1 MQPSPEMQ
9 SFVNACEFRHKTYI
23 DNPGDKLKMRL
34 NDDDLPLVFER
45 LSPATFRVAHER
57 IDQDGQLVADPEVIF
72 FTGYEK
78 WIAMEVGQPYSLV
91 TEIGR
96 RRNRAKYV
104 ELNGSETSVREYK
117 VSGQK
122 ALADFVKKWTQAL
135 RSRCWHEDSTNAV
148 YRQGRFDE
156 RGDVEGIIEEMDEQ
170 LRRDGMSMTVSS
182 GTKTATIG
190 QPQA

>member
-45 LSPATFRVAHER
+45 LGPATFRVAHER
-57 IDQDGQLVADPEVIF
+57 IDQDGQLVSDPEVIF

-78 WIAMEVGQPYSLV
+78 WIAMEISQPYSLV
-91 TEIGR
+91 IEIGR

-117 VSGQK
+117 VQSQK
-122 ALADFVKKWTQAL
+122 ALADFVKKWVQAL
-135 RSRCWHEDSTNAV
+135 RSRGWHEDSTNAV
-148 YRQGRFDE
+148 FRQGRFDE
-156 RGDVEGIIEEMDEQ
+156 RGEVEEIIGEMDRD
-170 LRRDGMSMTVSS
+170 LRRSGNSMTVSS
-182 GTKTATIG
+182 GGLSATIG